1 MAVLCEGHRPGR
13 GLGGIGCCKKK
24 TSAGA
29 VLAGY
34 HISDRDDGLDDDD
47 EEKRSVV
54 YPSRTSWGSAYSLA
68 EKHGFLFERRLGAR
82 AYDYWWGYTAA
93 QIELMVT
100 DVPIVRYKGDGAKK
114 HGRKEMDALADAW
127 AARRKG
133 KTLKGE
139 KVSLS
144 EWLKE

>member
-1 MAVLCEGHRPGR
+1 
-13 GLGGIGCCKKK
+13 
-24 TSAGA
+24 
-29 VLAGY
+29 
-34 HISDRDDGLDDDD
+34 
-47 EEKRSVV
+47 
-54 YPSRTSWGSAYSLA
+54 
-68 EKHGFLFERRLGAR
+68 
-82 AYDYWWGYTAA
+82 
-93 QIELMVT
+93 MVT